1 MLAVDLLKIRQ
12 RRDRDII
19 RNMVDKNRLKK
30 EGISRN
36 TVYVRNTGEVVDT
49 HIYGFQ
55 KRDIKAS
62 VGAD

>member
-36 TVYVRNTGEVVDT
+36 TVYVRNTE
-49 HIYGFQ
+49 
-55 KRDIKAS
+55 R
-62 VGAD
+62 